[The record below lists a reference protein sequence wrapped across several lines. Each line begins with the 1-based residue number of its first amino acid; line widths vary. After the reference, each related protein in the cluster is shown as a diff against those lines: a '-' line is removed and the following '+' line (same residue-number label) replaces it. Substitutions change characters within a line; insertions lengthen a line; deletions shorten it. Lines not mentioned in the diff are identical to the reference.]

1 MKKTKSLQKFTKVK
15 SKAEMLFELDKIT
28 NYDIKQLTPEEK
40 SEAVII
46 LNEKINT
53 LKGLERESFIEKCY
67 NVFNDSVKNQLWE
80 NNHISITWAIS
91 TLMQEHGRMP
101 SKAEIAIKTDLSRQT
116 VHNHIKDYKNHPQY
130 LVQNEQFK
138 FMANKVLAK
147 VFYYAVNGDMKAARL
162 YLNSMGANEN
172 NKGNTLIQNQNNY
185 IQINEL
191 VLNQET
197 IKQLKPEQLLL
208 IENVLKTAI
217 KENEGVNLNK

>member
-1 MKKTKSLQKFTKVK
+1 MKTKKSLQKFTDFK

-28 NYDIKQLTPEEK
+28 FNDLEQLTPNEK

-46 LNEKINT
+46 MNEKINT
-53 LKGLERESFIEKCY
+53 LKGLEREAFIEKCY

-80 NNHISITWAIS
+80 NNHNSITWAIS
-91 TLMQEHGRMP
+91 TLMQEYGRMP
-101 SKAEIAIKTDLSRQT
+101 SKAEIATKTELSRQT
-116 VHNHIKDYKNHPQY
+116 VHKHFKDYSNHPQY
-130 LVQNEQFK
+130 LIQNEQFK
-138 FMANKVLAK
+138 FMTNKVLAR
-147 VFYYAVNGDMKAARL
+147 VFYYAVNGDMAAAKL

-185 IQINEL
+185 IQINGL

-208 IENVLKTAI
+208 IENVLKAAI
-217 KENEGVNLNK
+217 KENEGVILTK

>member
-147 VFYYAVNGDMKAARL
+147 VF
-162 YLNSMGANEN
+162 
-172 NKGNTLIQNQNNY
+172 
-185 IQINEL
+185 
-191 VLNQET
+191 
-197 IKQLKPEQLLL
+197 
-208 IENVLKTAI
+208 
-217 KENEGVNLNK
+217 